1 VIGGVRSS
9 MATGQDDNGHALQWF
24 EDFLALIRHAL
35 SSKIGN
41 ESDIDDLAQ
50 EVYLRLLRVP
60 KPELVES
67 PKAYVYRVAMN
78 VAHEWMQS
86 SARRLPH
93 SSGELAE
100 ILARESTEGDH
111 AKFERRLRV
120 QKTLAELP
128 KASATALI
136 LHTRDNLTYEEIA
149 VHMGVSRRAVKRYVA
164 NGYAVLREALVDLRS
179 DDRSPIKQPKSRDQ
193 KQGRGYEG

>member
-1 VIGGVRSS
+1 
-9 MATGQDDNGHALQWF
+9 MATRQDDKGHALQWF

-111 AKFERRLRV
+111 AKFERRLLV

-164 NGYAVLREALVDLRS
+164 NGYAELREALVDLRS
-179 DDRSPIKQPKSRDQ
+179 EDQSPITQPESREQ
-193 KQGRGYEG
+193 KRDRGYEG